1 MSGSVLN
8 KKEEYLCISIF
19 YGKSYWH
26 QILVEAIDP
35 FLEEN
40 KDILVYILI
49 LSLERGEH
57 IRLTLVVEQKKAEQV
72 ARNADK
78 FFRRYL
84 KRHPSSSFP
93 NSLIPNDGLFVNFKN
108 NTLHYGVFELSAFER
123 ESQGTVQ
130 YLVGLSQVV
139 LEIFKEYHKQ
149 TLNNY
154 VEIMLQLF
162 TVYYK
167 TMSESNE
174 KTIKIFDSLLMD
186 EYQKIDEAALQ
197 RITSL
202 NMDNF
207 NNNKD
212 ELIEMISFNNDSSN
226 HFSPNSWLYTWESTL
241 ISYKK
246 LKMRFK
252 EIYNNLDE
260 NKRLIRLLCEVLS
273 FNDKISAYYLF
284 RETLFHT
291 TDS

>member
-1 MSGSVLN
+1 MSATVYK

-26 QILVEAIDP
+26 QILVKAIGP

-40 KDILVYILI
+40 KDILVYILS

-57 IRLTLVVEQKKAEQV
+57 IRLTLVVEQKNAEQV
-72 ARNADK
+72 ARNADE

-108 NTLHYGVFELSAFER
+108 NTLHYGVFEIFAFER
-123 ESQGTVQ
+123 ESQCTGQ

-139 LEIFKEYHKQ
+139 LGIFKEYHKQ

-162 TVYYK
+162 TVYHK

-174 KTIKIFDSLLMD
+174 KTINIFDSLLID

-197 RITSL
+197 RIASL
-202 NMDNF
+202 NKDNF

-212 ELIEMISFNNDSSN
+212 ELIEMISFYDDSGD
-226 HFSPNSWLYTWESTL
+226 HFSPNSWPYIWKNTL

-246 LKMRFK
+246 QKMRFK
-252 EIYNNLDE
+252 ETYNNLDE
-260 NKRLIRLLCEVLS
+260 SKRLIRLLCETFS
-273 FNDKISAYYLF
+273 FNDKISVYYLF
-284 RETLFHT
+284 RETLLHT
-291 TDS
+291 TNL